1 MTKVEMEMMK
11 DRIICLGVAAR
22 CPVST
27 HIFSD
32 ETFMK
37 WSARHEPMDVDE
49 GPSGSR
55 Q

>member
-11 DRIICLGVAAR
+11 DRIICLGV
-22 CPVST
+22 VSI

-37 WSARHEPMDVDE
+37 WSACHEPMDVDE